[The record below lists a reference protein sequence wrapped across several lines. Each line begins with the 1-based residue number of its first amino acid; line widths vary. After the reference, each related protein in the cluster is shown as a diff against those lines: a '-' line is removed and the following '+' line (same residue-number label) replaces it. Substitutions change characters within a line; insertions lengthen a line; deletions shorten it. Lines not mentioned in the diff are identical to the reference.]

1 MKKII
6 LLILLASLQSQAEI
20 KIVQT
25 PFWMASYNDQ
35 QEVEIAPVQTGVIE
49 DCKAYAEFIE
59 EQSKQ
64 LTAEELEFY
73 RSLPLAGQMKDNYE
87 IDFRMKQVHR
97 SIFQAKKAPGFPNF
111 QVDNPV
117 VEVDLLTLKD
127 VKVLSKTG
135 TFTDISKKMGLAETQ
150 IEPVKNNL
158 NQVVAVK
165 IKARDL
171 VCDLIS
177 KNAVLSAS
185 AQHQISLNATDILA
199 MNKFYSEVENK
210 TFEVINGTDSNFI
223 KAAML
228 GYSYSELFDGSKLS
242 NEEIKKSISFL
253 FSRLF
258 KTNSLDLSENWMSFG
273 NRYIINYQKSKQ
285 MGYGPVNLRMQAL

>member
-6 LLILLASLQSQAEI
+6 LLILLASLRSQAEI

-25 PFWMASYNDQ
+25 PFWIASYNDQ
-35 QEVEIAPVQTGVIE
+35 QEIEIAPVQTGVVE
-49 DCKAYAEFIE
+49 DCKAYAEFIAQ
-59 EQSKQ
+59 QSKQ

-87 IDFRMKQVHR
+87 IDFRMKQIQMPVSR
-97 SIFQAKKAPGFPNF
+97 GAGLFSLPNF
-111 QVDNPV
+111 QIDNPI
-117 VEVDLLTLKD
+117 VEIELSTLKD
-127 VKVLSKTG
+127 IKPLSKPG
-135 TFTDISKKMGLAETQ
+135 TFTDISKKLGLAETK

-158 NQVVAVK
+158 NQTVAVK

-177 KNAVLSAS
+177 KNATLLAS
-185 AQHQISLNATDILA
+185 AQYQISLNATDILA

-210 TFEVINGTDSNFI
+210 TFEVINGTESNFI

-228 GYSYSELFDGSKLS
+228 GCSYSELFDGSKLS

-258 KTNSLDLSENWMSFG
+258 KPDSLDLSENWMSFG

-285 MGYGPVNLRMQAL
+285 MGYGPVNLRM